1 MHRMVCTV
9 NQVAWIR
16 WVRGV
21 NWVGGLI
28 FNKVY
33 QLHRRCQ
40 LSTDV
45 WYLSDR
51 LFVYSSIP
59 YSSIRPFF
67 YLSVCPHAPGLLLPP
82 VSCDL
87 TKHPQVQGRADPMLL
102 PASDSA
108 PRSRCGPGTLPP
120 PPGCASVTTFC
131 YLPCRFPPMPLS
143 SCPSG
148 DVGWQDSNPVLQHQP
163 QGVGMGAALL
173 RPHTLKAR

>member
-1 MHRMVCTV
+1 MGGVGHAGGRVDACRYSCALVGGGKGVHRMVCTV

-120 PPGCASVTTFC
+120 PPWLCVC
-131 YLPCRFPPMPLS
+131 YYVLLLALPLHSHATLVM
-143 SCPSG
+143 
-148 DVGWQDSNPVLQHQP
+148 H
-163 QGVGMGAALL
+163 L
-173 RPHTLKAR
+173 R